1 MPNNYQ
7 ITIINNSDNPQ
18 TYLLFQT
25 TPQINP
31 SPGSNVFTNIYQA
44 SVEIP
49 PGADANFSITS
60 QWYGINGT
68 SPAQALG
75 NNVKVN
81 TGQGAEVT
89 LGSTSA
95 PGTTLTLTTYKSDGE
110 SPEWGPSAP
119 AAATSNGSFQIV
131 TDDTF
136 TPENSSEYY
145 LRFVHLPPFSPQS
158 HPLLNPLLTTIVSSG
173 NIFIGLGAPSA
184 DNPQITSPT
193 ATFAAEPSMT
203 YTIWPKNTW
212 YICTGSF
219 QAGTII
225 EVQSVGVTQE
235 VDFENGRPDQT
246 FTHNANGT
254 YSPS

>member
-1 MPNNYQ
+1 MRRLLPTTMPNNYQ

-136 TPENSSEYY
+136 TPENSS
-145 LRFVHLPPFSPQS
+145 
-158 HPLLNPLLTTIVSSG
+158 